1 MNSSQVL
8 SPIPTIL
15 AGVCSQ
21 TFRALRRT
29 AAAVTL
35 SSMMTL
41 PAQAQIIHSIETAG
55 GQRVFPLGV
64 GVTFRIEFRELTG
77 SPWCGFAVDF
87 GDGVIREFRAGAGGV
102 LDFPMI
108 LPYAYTAEGDY
119 TVRVSGKIVVMGGL
133 VPVQPCRGES
143 PFVRIRIQDEKKRAD
158 QDQQLRARF
167 DEIDARL
174 AQQAA
179 VISQYQQREQ
189 QQRARQDEL
198 DARISRQAAVIEQQQ
213 RLIDTLQK
221 RGESQAFPVG
231 LIVEIQALREQ
242 VRQAQADLAQVRQS
256 QASAAGA
263 SEQRLQVM
271 DQQQSAIDGR
281 QRLLDERFQL
291 LSERQRLLE
300 GRIGGT
306 PSTQVAPVR

>member
-1 MNSSQVL
+1 MHPLRPGSRVRGVRAEARFWHKTVL
-8 SPIPTIL
+8 AL
-15 AGVCSQ
+15 ALS
-21 TFRALRRT
+21 ALLG
-29 AAAVTL
+29 A
-35 SSMMTL
+35 

-158 QDQQLRARF
+158 QDQQLRARL

-198 DARISRQAAVIEQQQ
+198 DARIGRQAAVIEQQQ

-221 RGESQAFPVG
+221 RGESQALPVG

-263 SEQRLQVM
+263 SEQRLQAM